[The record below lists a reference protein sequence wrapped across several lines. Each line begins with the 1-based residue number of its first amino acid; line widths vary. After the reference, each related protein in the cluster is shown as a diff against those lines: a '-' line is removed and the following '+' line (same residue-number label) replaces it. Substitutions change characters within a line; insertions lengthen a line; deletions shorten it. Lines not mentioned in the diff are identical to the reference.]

1 MKKTKPYI
9 GVVCLLLLSLFR
21 SVDSSAQEKFP
32 YDSFLQKQPHFATQK
47 VMPTDSLF
55 LQDVKILKHYLQLD
69 SFDLELLKPNVLS
82 ALMLEQVNAGKASTF
97 KVLVDYFKD
106 FKSSISYQDFRNGV
120 MLYRKMER
128 QPVNLS
134 NWDTDKQ
141 LFIKLGFTESDLE
154 DFKEYMSQ
162 RAPKNINYKEAYV
175 GYMKEIEALP

>member
-1 MKKTKPYI
+1 MKKTMRYLCA
-9 GVVCLLLLSLFR
+9 VCLVLLSLLR

-32 YDSFLQKQPHFATQK
+32 YDSFLEKQPYFATHK
-47 VMPTDSLF
+47 VIPTDSLF
-55 LQDVKILKHYLQLD
+55 IQDVKILRHYLDLD
-69 SFDLELLKPNVLS
+69 SIDMELLKPNVLS

-106 FKSSISYQDFRNGV
+106 FKNSISYQDFRNGV
-120 MLYRKMER
+120 ILYRKMER

-134 NWDTDKQ
+134 NWENDKQ
-141 LFIKLGFTESDLE
+141 LFVKLGFTESDLE
-154 DFKEYMSQ
+154 DFKEYISQ